1 MDHSLDGFLIENPF
15 YRLAVQQI
23 CLIKFQLL
31 SRDLLNTLQ
40 GLLTGIVKIVYDY
53 YLIACI
59 QQLYAGMASDISG
72 APVTKTAMSFPPYP
86 VFPTQYKR
94 KSFP

>member
-40 GLLTGIVKIVYDY
+40 SLLTGIVKIVYDY
-53 YLIACI
+53 YLIAWLPI
-59 QQLYAGMASDISG
+59 YPAP
-72 APVTKTAMSFPPYP
+72 PVTKTAMSFPPYP

>member
-31 SRDLLNTLQ
+31 SRDLLNSLQ

-72 APVTKTAMSFPPYP
+72 ASRYREMS
-86 VFPTQYKR
+86 QG
-94 KSFP
+94 